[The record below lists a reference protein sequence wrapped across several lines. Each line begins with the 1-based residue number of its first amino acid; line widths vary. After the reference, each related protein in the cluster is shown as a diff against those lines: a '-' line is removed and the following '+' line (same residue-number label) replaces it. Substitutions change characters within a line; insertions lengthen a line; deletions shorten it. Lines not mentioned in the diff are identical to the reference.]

1 MLLSLAVIIARDRI
15 ESNPCLSERSAI
27 AAYDFAGNP
36 SLCIVPSN
44 TIKFSCK
51 LLVTESLPI
60 IHVYENKGL
69 GVVLSVYKTY
79 YPISIPKTG
88 SFLNL

>member
-1 MLLSLAVIIARDRI
+1 MLLSLTVIIARDRI

-44 TIKFSCK
+44 TINYIQFLKWS
-51 LLVTESLPI
+51 ES
-60 IHVYENKGL
+60 
-69 GVVLSVYKTY
+69 SVITDHN
-79 YPISIPKTG
+79 TR
-88 SFLNL
+88 